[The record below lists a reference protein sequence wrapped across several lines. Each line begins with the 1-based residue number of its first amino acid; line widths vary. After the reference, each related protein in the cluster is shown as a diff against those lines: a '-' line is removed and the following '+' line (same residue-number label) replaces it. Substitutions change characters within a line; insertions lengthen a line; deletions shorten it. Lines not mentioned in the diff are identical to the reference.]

1 MGWLYASRPEARLQP
16 AFSPFAPANL
26 PPGLGLRSSLLRGSR
41 PLIAV
46 AGRRAR
52 TPLACVLERDDLG
65 RLQPYSDLRQDTHGV
80 FQFPL
85 FQFFPELGA
94 ISVAGIAQHHSIRQA
109 PRPDLIDDFQRQF
122 PFLAKDDSLCT
133 TCLAAPF
140 PVVSPALRKLQPP
153 PHPSISSYPT
163 LLNPPCHP
171 APA

>member
-1 MGWLYASRPEARLQP
+1 MGWLYASRAEARLQP

-65 RLQPYSDLRQDTHGV
+65 RLQPYSDLRQHTPAV

-85 FQFFPELGA
+85 SHLSPQPGPPPP
-94 ISVAGIAQHHSIRQA
+94 S
-109 PRPDLIDDFQRQF
+109 
-122 PFLAKDDSLCT
+122 
-133 TCLAAPF
+133 
-140 PVVSPALRKLQPP
+140 VSP
-153 PHPSISSYPT
+153 
-163 LLNPPCHP
+163 
-171 APA
+171 